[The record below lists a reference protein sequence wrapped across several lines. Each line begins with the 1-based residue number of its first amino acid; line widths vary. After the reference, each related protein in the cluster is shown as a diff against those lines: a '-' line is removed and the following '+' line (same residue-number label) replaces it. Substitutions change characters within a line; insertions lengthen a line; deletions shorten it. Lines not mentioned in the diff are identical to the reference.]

1 VHPRA
6 FLHAAARGVIAG
18 ILEAPKWG
26 PGGGRAGI
34 RGHGVRVAA
43 GWTDRFR
50 VNDSVVFRELDQEA
64 VLLDLQNGVYFGLD
78 AVGTRVWTLL
88 IEHGTPEQVCARMI
102 EEYDVSPQVLRDDV
116 LRLVEELAD
125 KGLVVADAEGHAAP

>member
-1 VHPRA
+1 V
-6 FLHAAARGVIAG
+6 LHGIARGVMAG
-18 ILEAPKWG
+18 ILEARKWG
-26 PGGGRAGI
+26 FRGDAQARFPGVSVRA
-34 RGHGVRVAA
+34 AA

-50 VNDSVVFRELDQEA
+50 VNESVVFRELDAEA

-88 IEHGTPEQVCARMI
+88 LEHGTPEQVCARMI

-116 LRLVEELAD
+116 LRLVEELAGR
-125 KGLVVADAEGHAAP
+125 GLVVADAGGHAAP

>member
-1 VHPRA
+1 VRA
-6 FLHAAARGVIAG
+6 
-18 ILEAPKWG
+18 
-26 PGGGRAGI
+26 
-34 RGHGVRVAA
+34 AA

-50 VNDSVVFRELDQEA
+50 VNESVVFRELDAEA

-88 IEHGTPEQVCARMI
+88 LEHGTPEQVCARMI

-116 LRLVEELAD
+116 LRLVEELVGR
-125 KGLVVADAEGHAAP
+125 GLVVADAGGHAAP